1 MLCACY
7 SHGSQVLVN
16 TYTIPRHKSTTN
28 SSTHPKRKRKKSGRT
43 QHSSFLSIPQFVLP
57 ESKDTPIGALSS
69 SLSMLLFHSTKATST
84 MLSLSWFCCWF
95 MSYNN
100 QYAPSFLH
108 PPPEQKGIYTQTKL
122 WSEASLV
129 ACLTVIDRILHQSA
143 GTLFI
148 VASPVTMCLWE
159 GTTWQNHLMD
169 WEPHDIMMYR
179 IQ

>member
-1 MLCACY
+1 MEVRFSSIHILY
-7 SHGSQVLVN
+7 
-16 TYTIPRHKSTTN
+16 PDTN
-28 SSTHPKRKRKKSGRT
+28 QQQTAPPTQKERGRRVVAHNIL
-43 QHSSFLSIPQFVLP
+43 HSCPYPNLYYQ
-57 ESKDTPIGALSS
+57 SKDIPIGALSS
-69 SLSMLLFHSTKATST
+69 SLSMLLFHSTKATSL

-159 GTTWQNHLMD
+159 GTTWKNHLMD